1 MENQQL
7 NLVLATPAGFEP
19 ATCPLGGGCSI
30 LLSHGAA
37 RALFSAMWR
46 ACHRPN
52 RPFRGACLRI
62 AVRGNI
68 LKRPN

>member
-1 MENQQL
+1 MGNQCLNME
-7 NLVLATPAGFEP
+7 LATPAGFEP

-37 RALFSAMWR
+37 RALFSAMIR

-52 RPFRGACLRI
+52 PPFRDACLKN

-68 LKRPN
+68 RKTTH